1 VAGLAAAFGSGA
13 MTNSMAELEKADTIL
28 VTGSNPTENHPLV
41 DLHIR
46 RAISE
51 NGAKLIVADPR
62 KIGLVKYAD
71 TWLRPRPGTDVA
83 WLNGIMYIILEEGL
97 WNSAYVEKRTEGF
110 SALKEVVKEYN
121 PEYVEKITGIP
132 GKNLEKA
139 AREYAGAGIAAI
151 VYAMGI
157 TQHASGTDNVKS
169 LANLAMLCGNVGIE
183 GGGVNPLRGQNN
195 VQGAC
200 DMGALPN
207 VLPGYQSLSDNTV
220 IKKFEKA
227 WETKLESKPGLAIT
241 QMWSAVLDGR
251 LKALYI
257 IGENPIVSDP
267 NANQVRAALKALE
280 FIVVQD
286 IFMSETARLA
296 HVVLPAATFIEKEG
310 TFTNTERRIQRVR
323 KAFNPEG
330 QAWSDSKI
338 ICELAKRMGYQM
350 DYGCAEEIM
359 EEIAGLTPIYGGIHY
374 DRLENDGL
382 QWPCPARNHPGTPYL
397 HKGRFTRGKG
407 LFHPTK
413 FIPPKE
419 LPDKTYPLL
428 FSTGRVLEHYNSGTM
443 TRRVQGLN
451 LVYPEPLLEIHP
463 KDAEQLGVQKGS
475 MVKISSRR
483 GEIKAK
489 TTLTTKCPRGMVFMP
504 FHFAEAAAN
513 LVTIDTL
520 DTISKIPEYKICA
533 VRVEPVE

>member
-1 VAGLAAAFGSGA
+1 MAGLAAAFGSGA
-13 MTNSMAELEKADTIL
+13 MTNSMAELEKAGIIL
-28 VTGSNPTENHPLV
+28 VAGSNPTENHPLV

-62 KIGLVKYAD
+62 KIGLVKYSD

-83 WLNGIMYIILEEGL
+83 WLNGMMHVILEEGL

-132 GKNLEKA
+132 VENLEKA
-139 AREYAGAGIAAI
+139 ARDYAGAEVAAI

-200 DMGALPN
+200 DMGALPD
-207 VLPGYQSLSDNTV
+207 VLPGYQSLSDNKV
-220 IKKFEKA
+220 IEKFEKA
-227 WETKLESKPGLAIT
+227 WGAKLESKPGLALT
-241 QMWSAVLDGR
+241 QMWPAVLDGR
-251 LKALYI
+251 LKGLYVM
-257 IGENPIVSDP
+257 GENPMVSDP
-267 NANQVRAALKALE
+267 NANEVRSALKDLE

-286 IFMSETARLA
+286 IFMTETARLA
-296 HVVLPAATFIEKEG
+296 HVVLPAAVFIEKEG

-330 QAWSDSKI
+330 QAWPDSKI

-374 DRLENDGL
+374 DRLEHDGL
-382 QWPCPARNHPGTPYL
+382 QWPCPTRNHPGTPYL
-397 HKGRFTRGKG
+397 HKGRFIRGKG
-407 LFHPTK
+407 HFHPTK

-419 LPDKTYPLL
+419 LPDKIYPLL

-443 TRRVQGLN
+443 TRRVKGLN
-451 LVYPEPLLEIHP
+451 LICHEPLLEIHP
-463 KDAEQLGVQKGS
+463 KDAEQFGIQKGS

-483 GEIKAK
+483 GEIKAR
-489 TTLTTKCPRGMVFMP
+489 TTLTTKCLRGMVFMP
-504 FHFAEAAAN
+504 FHFAEAVAN
-513 LVTIDTL
+513 LVTIDAL
-520 DTISKIPEYKICA
+520 DTISKIPEYKVCA
-533 VRVEPVE
+533 VRVEPAE

>member
-1 VAGLAAAFGSGA
+1 MAGLAAAFGSGA

-132 GKNLEKA
+132 VKNLEKA

-374 DRLENDGL
+374 DRLDDDGL

-407 LFHPTK
+407 LF
-413 FIPPKE
+413 
-419 LPDKTYPLL
+419 
-428 FSTGRVLEHYNSGTM
+428 
-443 TRRVQGLN
+443 
-451 LVYPEPLLEIHP
+451 
-463 KDAEQLGVQKGS
+463 
-475 MVKISSRR
+475 
-483 GEIKAK
+483 
-489 TTLTTKCPRGMVFMP
+489 
-504 FHFAEAAAN
+504 
-513 LVTIDTL
+513 
-520 DTISKIPEYKICA
+520 
-533 VRVEPVE
+533 

>member
-1 VAGLAAAFGSGA
+1 
-13 MTNSMAELEKADTIL
+13 
-28 VTGSNPTENHPLV
+28 
-41 DLHIR
+41 
-46 RAISE
+46 
-51 NGAKLIVADPR
+51 VADPR

-83 WLNGIMYIILEEGL
+83 WLNGIMHIILEEGL

-132 GKNLEKA
+132 VKNLEKA

-267 NANQVRAALKALE
+267 NANEVRAAIKDLE

-350 DYGCAEEIM
+350 DHGCAEEIM

-407 LFHPTK
+407 LFHPIK

-520 DTISKIPEYKICA
+520 DAISKIPEYKICA